1 MRHVGSV
8 HSFEPDF
15 KITCGIGGCAR
26 QYRNFR
32 SFKKH
37 IHRRHAFVLDESRV
51 DDQHDSDIHCEEEEI
66 TRPFSTDNEQLYS
79 SDLKRSAALFLLKS
93 KEMGRV
99 SQVALNS
106 IVSDVAQ
113 LFQARVTKLKHEVI
127 SALQN
132 STSTRASDETVT
144 TIDRLFD
151 QEEICNPF
159 SGLEYEYQQKKYF
172 KEELNML
179 VCWVI

>member
-32 SFKKH
+32 SFQKH
-37 IHRRHAFVLDESRV
+37 IRRRHAFVLDERKV
-51 DDQHDSDIHCEEEEI
+51 NEQHDSDNVSEGMEV
-66 TRPFSTDNEQLYS
+66 TSPLVSDNEQLQS
-79 SDLKRSAALFLLKS
+79 SVLKHSAALFLLKS

-106 IVSDVAQ
+106 IVSDVTE
-113 LFQARVTKLKHEVI
+113 LFQARLTKLKHDVI
-127 SALQN
+127 SVIQN
-132 STSTRASDETVT
+132 STSAQVSDETVT
-144 TIDRLFD
+144 I
-151 QEEICNPF
+151 I
-159 SGLEYEYQQKKYF
+159 
-172 KEELNML
+172 
-179 VCWVI
+179 